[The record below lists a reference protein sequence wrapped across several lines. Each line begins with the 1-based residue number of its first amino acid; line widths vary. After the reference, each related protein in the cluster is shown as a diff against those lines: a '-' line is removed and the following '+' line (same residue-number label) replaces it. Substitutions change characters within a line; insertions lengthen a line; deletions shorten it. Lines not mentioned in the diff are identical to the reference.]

1 MAAWSYKPARTAA
14 SGLGDAIDWRALS
27 AFPFYLENDMRFTVE
42 KVLYFASQDK
52 RLHVAETE
60 ASRCTD
66 LHHIVTK
73 EVASGNLRKCGSDD
87 SGDYYECTSDGLI
100 KLYELKISWRRQ
112 NGMSTERE
120 ESELKRLRLAA

>member
-1 MAAWSYKPARTAA
+1 
-14 SGLGDAIDWRALS
+14 
-27 AFPFYLENDMRFTVE
+27 MRFTVE
-42 KVLYFASQDK
+42 KVLYFASQYK
-52 RLHVAETE
+52 RLHVAESE
-60 ASRCTD
+60 EFRCTD

-87 SGDYYECTSDGLI
+87 SGEYYECTSDGLI

-120 ESELKRLRLAA
+120 EAELKRLRLSA

>member
-1 MAAWSYKPARTAA
+1 
-14 SGLGDAIDWRALS
+14 
-27 AFPFYLENDMRFTVE
+27 MRYTVE
-42 KVLYFASQDK
+42 KVLYFASQEK
-52 RLHVAETE
+52 RLHVADTE
-60 ASRCTD
+60 APRCTD

-87 SGDYYECTSDGLI
+87 SGDYYECTPDGLI

-120 ESELKRLRLAA
+120 EAELRRLRLAA